1 MNQQFQQREEQLSK
15 KDFAISQY
23 EEFVKK
29 LEESLKIET
38 CEIAITYL
46 EPSPSPE
53 VDSILNTL
61 LDLNARLMNVSN
73 LIESTESVDVDE
85 ILKEKDEEIQT
96 LKGELNVKS
105 DESDRFNDLLNDTSE
120 ELADAVKEIA
130 RLESLV
136 SEKVDEIGDLAL
148 EVTNKDDEIKTLQ
161 DKVDELETTVTDK
174 KAEIESLKASNTKK
188 K

>member
-1 MNQQFQQREEQLSK
+1 MNQQFEQRELPVSK

-38 CEIAITYL
+38 CEIAVTYL

-61 LDLNARLMNVSN
+61 LRLNARLMNVSN
-73 LIESTESVDVDE
+73 LIESTESVNVDE
-85 ILKEKDEEIQT
+85 IIKDYVAQVGSMALEINEKDEEIET
-96 LKGELNVKS
+96 K
-105 DESDRFNDLLNDTSE
+105 E
-120 ELADAVKEIA
+120 EEIA
-130 RLESLV
+130 GYKKTVRDLEL
-136 SEKVDEIGDLAL
+136 K
-148 EVTNKDDEIKTLQ
+148 IK
-161 DKVDELETTVTDK
+161 ELLREN
-174 KAEIESLKASNTKK
+174 ESLKTSNTKK